1 MKQISIFLVLTFL
14 TIFNGFSQKL
24 TLTDLITL
32 CNKKNW
38 EDVNQILLTKAW
50 TYYDSEKGNTF
61 NYNTITWSFNK
72 DYYSDKAQGW
82 FYLYTYEGL
91 PNKIAYTILKKESYT
106 LIQNSLSSN
115 GFKLTNSE
123 IEDNEVISTYSNQNY
138 ILKISTEKRNVDDD
152 WSDRSLTAYNIILIK
167 KAGIYDPDNGAK
179 TDYYYDGYSVQ
190 AEYTLKNG
198 ELNGTFKSYYQNGNI
213 MKTGNYING
222 KENGLF
228 KEYNEE
234 GSIKIE
240 YTMKNGELNGAFKTY
255 YENGKVKKT
264 GNYINGKEHGNFSEY
279 DEYGNMDATYTKI
292 NDEYDGLLTIYENG
306 KVIQKINYI
315 NGVKNGIYTEFTY
328 DDNDSLLL
336 EYSGN
341 IKNELQD
348 SIWNLYLF
356 RDGKKEIAEF
366 TTYKNDIK
374 EGNFKKIQGDSI
386 IFGNYINDELDGDYI
401 VYVDL
406 FYRLFGGTLR
416 TDTSLLNLESRGK
429 YTQGKKSGNWI
440 YYSFGKVREGHYRN
454 DLKEGEWKYYYS
466 KYIDKE
472 SNNLNYS
479 EQLYLTETYESD
491 KLNGKSVRLSYIHEE
506 KVLCDTVLNKN
517 ENPLDTCIRR
527 TWIKCF
533 ETSYYKDNLLHGAYI
548 LKDSSGNIRFQGNF
562 LYEDKDGV
570 WIESYID
577 EDVNDEKYIVYLEGN
592 YKNGK
597 REGKWIKYVTKD
609 YIMNEWYY
617 SSGKLNGKYYSY
629 NRDKM
634 PINIKIFEYDK
645 LKSLSVYD
653 STGTIVLKKYEIL
666 KETDGFM
673 KVLKTEYNSD
683 YTLSIE
689 YYMKKDEP
697 ELNHL
702 LFEKI
707 FINKSTWE
715 ECYPDGLLILED
727 NKGNIIQTGNLLKKN
742 RFGTWKFN
750 FAEQN
755 VQIQIEYTNGIPGI
769 EKYYILNT
777 YDLFS
782 GTFVYNNKETGNRE
796 KRKIKDGLRNGNT
809 VFYDVNDKKIKTEK
823 YKDGVIK

>member
-1 MKQISIFLVLTFL
+1 MMKQISIFLALTFL

-32 CNKKNW
+32 CNKKSW
-38 EDVNQILLTKAW
+38 EDVNQVLLTKAW

-82 FYLYTYEGL
+82 FNLYTYEGF
-91 PNKIAYTILKKESYT
+91 PNKIAYQVFNKESYT

-123 IEDNEVISTYSNQNY
+123 IEDNEVVSTYSNQNY
-138 ILKISTEKRNVDDD
+138 TLMISTQKRNDDDD
-152 WSDRSLTAYNIILIK
+152 WSDVSVTAYNIILIK
-167 KAGIYDPDNGAK
+167 KAGAYDPDNGAK

-198 ELNGTFKSYYQNGNI
+198 ELNGPLKSYYRNGNI

-228 KEYNEE
+228 KEYNED
-234 GSIKIE
+234 GSISIE
-240 YTMKNGELNGAFKTY
+240 YTMKDGEMNGPFITY
-255 YENGKVKKT
+255 YENGKVEST
-264 GNYINGKEHGNFSEY
+264 GNN
-279 DEYGNMDATYTKI
+279 
-292 NDEYDGLLTIYENG
+292 
-306 KVIQKINYI
+306 I
-315 NGVKNGIYTEFTY
+315 NGVKNGLYTEFIY
-328 DDNDSLLL
+328 NDDDDSLFL
-336 EYSGN
+336 EYSGVV
-341 IKNELQD
+341 KNGLKD

-386 IFGNYINDELDGDYI
+386 IFGNYINDELDGDYVI
-401 VYVDL
+401 YVDL

-440 YYSFGKVREGHYRN
+440 YYSFGIIREGHYRN
-454 DLKEGEWKYYYS
+454 DLKDGEWNYYYPN
-466 KYIDKE
+466 YTE
-472 SNNLNYS
+472 EEEENNNLNYS
-479 EQLYLTETYESD
+479 GQLYLSETYESD
-491 KLNGKSVRLSYIHEE
+491 KLNGKSVRLSYIDEE

-517 ENPLDTCIRR
+517 KNPFDTCIRR

-562 LYEDKDGV
+562 LYGEKDGV

-577 EDVNDEKYIVYLEGN
+577 EDANDKKYIVYQEGN
-592 YKNGK
+592 YKNDK

-609 YIMNEWYY
+609 YIMNECYY
-617 SSGKLNGKYYSY
+617 SSGKLNGKYFRY
-629 NRDKM
+629 NRNKM
-634 PINIKIFEYDK
+634 PINIKTFEYDK

-653 STGTIVLKKYEIL
+653 STGTSVLIKYDIL

-707 FINKSTWE
+707 FIKKSTWE

-742 RFGTWKFN
+742 RIGTWKFN

-782 GTFVYNNKETGNRE
+782 GTFVYNNNETGNRE